1 MADLKQYMQ
10 KPFPQVGPRVTLRGA
25 ARKMRKERCSYL
37 IVVEK
42 RKSIGI
48 ITEADLARRA
58 IPMRMSLDRTTVRR
72 MMSSPLISLDVNS
85 SMKQANSLMKTRRI
99 RHLLVMA
106 HGKPVGLV
114 TLLGLLRYF
123 SDLVR

>member
-1 MADLKQYMQ
+1 MADLRQYMQ

-25 ARKMRKERCSYL
+25 AQKMRKERCSYL

-42 RKSIGI
+42 HEAIGI

-72 MMSSPLISLDVNS
+72 MMSSPLISLDIKS
-85 SMKQANSLMKTRRI
+85 SMKEANSLMKTRSI
-99 RHLLVMA
+99 RHLQVTA
-106 HGKPVGLV
+106 HGKPVGLI

-123 SDLVR
+123 SDRAR